1 MTYQDILNI
10 LRKGDS
16 FDWLYFDNLGIY
28 TYKNDVNLRIV
39 RSRDER
45 NTPFN
50 EPWAVGHPDRN
61 ATRVFFTV
69 YYGQSPVYDKMLV
82 DVDGYRAT
90 LPLPDLTTMQVPFFE
105 YQFASIINGSHGN
118 RLDEYLRRSGLTIRE
133 E

>member
-10 LRKGDS
+10 LREGNS
-16 FDWLYFDNLGIY
+16 FGWLYFDNLGVY

-45 NTPFN
+45 NTSFN
-50 EPWAVGHPDRN
+50 EPWAVDHPDRN

-69 YYGQSPVYDKMLV
+69 YYGQSPVYDKMFV

-90 LPLPDLTTMQVPFFE
+90 LPIPDLTTMQVPFLE
-105 YQFASIINGSHGN
+105 YQFASIINGSRGN
-118 RLDEYLRRSGLTIRE
+118 RLDEYLGRSGLTVE
-133 E
+133 EE

>member
-1 MTYQDILNI
+1 MKYQDILNI
-10 LRKGDS
+10 LSEGNS
-16 FDWLYFDNLGIY
+16 FEWLYFDSLGVF

-45 NTPFN
+45 NTSFN
-50 EPWAVGHPDRN
+50 EAWAVDHPDRN

-69 YYGQSPVYDKMLV
+69 YYGQSPVYEKMFV

-90 LPLPDLTTMQVPFFE
+90 LPLPDLTTMQVPFLE
-105 YQFASIINGSHGN
+105 YQFASIINGSNGN
-118 RLDEYLRRSGLTIRE
+118 RLDEYLRRSGLTVKE